1 MGGRGEL
8 SLGRILGVRVGV
20 SWGLL
25 LVSALVTLTLALNQ
39 YPAAFPGHGP
49 LRYWAAGVATTL
61 LFAVSILV
69 HELGHATVAR
79 GEDVEVE
86 GVTLWMFGGVARL
99 ASPPPTAAAE
109 ARIALAGPAATGIAS
124 GVFWVLAAVTE
135 AANRPTLSS
144 AMFDWLARTNLLLL
158 GLNLLPAL
166 PLDGGRVLGAT
177 VWGVTRRQDTG
188 ETVAA
193 RAGWLVGGALGLFG
207 VLQLRSGGSAA
218 VWALVI
224 AVFVLGA
231 SSEFERRRRVA
242 EGLATQV
249 VGDVMR
255 PDPPVV
261 DSLMTAEQLLRHH
274 DPRTAAVPHD
284 VFPVRGPDGTVIGV
298 VRLVTALAVPLEAR
312 AEVSVAEL
320 TEPRRDVPVVRAD
333 APLLTVIADHP
344 EVQRGAVMVIDRTG
358 QVVGVLGPDCL
369 PRR

>member
-135 AANRPTLSS
+135 ADSHVFGFASRLSAPFPEFPS
-144 AMFDWLARTNLLLL
+144 IE
-158 GLNLLPAL
+158 PKVE
-166 PLDGGRVLGAT
+166 PLKNIT
-177 VWGVTRRQDTG
+177 FT
-188 ETVAA
+188 
-193 RAGWLVGGALGLFG
+193 
-207 VLQLRSGGSAA
+207 
-218 VWALVI
+218 I
-224 AVFVLGA
+224 AKA
-231 SSEFERRRRVA
+231 
-242 EGLATQV
+242 
-249 VGDVMR
+249 
-255 PDPPVV
+255 PV
-261 DSLMTAEQLLRHH
+261 
-274 DPRTAAVPHD
+274 
-284 VFPVRGPDGTVIGV
+284 
-298 VRLVTALAVPLEAR
+298 
-312 AEVSVAEL
+312 
-320 TEPRRDVPVVRAD
+320 
-333 APLLTVIADHP
+333 
-344 EVQRGAVMVIDRTG
+344 
-358 QVVGVLGPDCL
+358 
-369 PRR
+369 